1 MNIEDKSQSLTWS
14 NTTSTELTS
23 KANDTFPW
31 YAARSDW
38 DPQRGGLN
46 SALFAHGMSRALQS
60 LYQVITPDTPVS
72 RSATLTTSERGNYNW
87 PLWMF
92 AVVAAML
99 TFGSIFVPLVGPRTY
114 RSIARFS
121 LRRKRTFRMIVS
133 LLWTT

>member
-23 KANDTFPW
+23 RANDTFPW

-38 DPQRGGLN
+38 DPQIGGLSPAKLAN
-46 SALFAHGMSRALQS
+46 GMKYTLQH
-60 LYQVITPDTPVS
+60 LYQVMTPETPVS
-72 RSATLTTSERGNYNW
+72 RSATLTASERGNYNW

-92 AVVAAML
+92 AVVAVML
-99 TFGSIFVPLVGPRTY
+99 TFGSIFVPLVAPRTY

-121 LRRKRTFRMIVS
+121 LRRKRTFRTIVS
-133 LLWTT
+133 LLWIT